1 STQSSRRRD
10 QTDRADSSFCFVMH
24 SFSVDDH
31 PKTLSPSRHLKRYL
45 EVTHPASQRM
55 PALALTD
62 QRQETQPLEKRHLDR
77 IVCVPALQKL
87 QDFPLEKRPVHA
99 KLQRDAPSQSH
110 SQILDQ
116 IAQETYRPFGI
127 MNIARSILHP
137 HNVSGLS
144 QMSQ

>member
-1 STQSSRRRD
+1 
-10 QTDRADSSFCFVMH
+10 MH

-99 KLQRDAPSQSH
+99 KLQGMLLPSRTLRSSIRSRRKLTAPLES
-110 SQILDQ
+110 
-116 IAQETYRPFGI
+116 
-127 MNIARSILHP
+127 
-137 HNVSGLS
+137 
-144 QMSQ
+144 